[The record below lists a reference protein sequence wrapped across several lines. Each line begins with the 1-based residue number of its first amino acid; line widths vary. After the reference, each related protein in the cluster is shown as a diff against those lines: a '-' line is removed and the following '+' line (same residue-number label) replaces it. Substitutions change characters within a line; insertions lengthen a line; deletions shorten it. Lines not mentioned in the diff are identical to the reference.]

1 MFSIYVGLMADAKVI
16 LLIEG
21 GGGRLA
27 TLLNSD
33 SIGFAWTHLGM
44 LGLVWTHLDS
54 DEVTCTNLDSLGLT
68 RIHCDSL
75 CLTGNSLGVA

>member
-1 MFSIYVGLMADAKVI
+1 MVDSKTI

-27 TLLNSD
+27 TLINSD
-33 SIGFAWTHLGM
+33 SIGFAWTHLDM
-44 LGLVWTHLDS
+44 LGLAWTNQGSDGFIRTHLD
-54 DEVTCTNLDSLGLT
+54 LLGLT

-75 CLTGNSLGVA
+75 CLT